1 MENVMR
7 AIEWTI
13 AIGLFFL
20 WLRLI
25 SIGRDLSDISSS
37 LSDIARYIKSI
48 KEQHGV

>member
-1 MENVMR
+1 MESIMR
-7 AIEWTI
+7 AMEGTI

-37 LSDIARYIKSI
+37 LSDIARTIERI
-48 KEQHGV
+48 KEQHGF

>member
-1 MENVMR
+1 MESIMR
-7 AIEWTI
+7 AMEGTI

-37 LSDIARYIKSI
+37 LSDIARTIERI
-48 KEQHGV
+48 KE